1 MGSSLPA
8 WVRML
13 PGMDVSGLS
22 IPQHPALEQRRML
35 PWVTL
40 HMSFDFSVF
49 VTPPTGWTRFAQ
61 GTALLKTVAGSPP
74 YFEDGL
80 SVQLQGMVCIQPSD
94 VNSFRVGQSCREP
107 PHVNG

>member
-8 WVRML
+8 WVGML

-49 VTPPTGWTRFAQ
+49 VTQPTEWTRVLKAQ
-61 GTALLKTVAGSPP
+61 LCSRQSLAALPTLRMD
-74 YFEDGL
+74 FL
-80 SVQLQGMVCIQPSD
+80 S
-94 VNSFRVGQSCREP
+94 SCREWSAYNP
-107 PHVNG
+107 QMSTPSGLARAAESHLT